1 VWPLAGRKLSM
12 SLDPQRTL
20 DALKIMT
27 DPVAFERLCA
37 EVLATCGEY
46 AGLIPQGVGR
56 RDGGKDAIGLILG
69 TRRDEQG
76 DSVSWLTEG
85 QVFHFSLR
93 EDVETKVRQDLATT
107 QKHGLQPVGV
117 VFVTSRRCTPETQDR
132 LKQHCRV
139 NYGWELVILDQEWLR
154 LHLDTAWQSV
164 RKRYLGIDYD
174 LPVFQDINDL
184 LERTR
189 HSINLQD
196 LEHSAYFRR
205 ERFHAAL
212 IRHLDQHRAALL
224 VGQPGSGKTAL
235 AHALGWE
242 WCQKDTRRA
251 AFYLSARKNGDWRLW
266 AQAIHAFDSPYACYI
281 IDDAHL
287 EVEAVSLFLERWG
300 EFHHANLLIISR
312 PLEPSLRGSD
322 DSYFEILQQQ
332 TVSLESTADD
342 WSDIVLA
349 LTAGKS
355 GEIGDIQR
363 LLTRCAGDLHLLR
376 IQIEAWLLSSEP
388 IALAEVSDDT
398 MDEALV
404 RHYLDRNRQDEAM
417 LALTALGQYEI
428 PVECAWLRGLIGHKR
443 VFDESWC
450 SVFTLT
456 LYGRKAEYAQ
466 FFHST
471 PARRLLQ
478 AASRRGRLKRRR
490 TPEEHTLACLQE
502 YQEIRPLN
510 AARLFHMLYLNGGAT
525 LQHQLFADNIME
537 SVLTDLPVERWD
549 GLADAVMLL
558 YSLWRSEGSPEAGEA
573 HRHWRRIRE
582 RLGSHLPMPSVETG
596 GFPSVA
602 SATSYLAK
610 LDDEFQQEILAVL
623 DYADLGRMVREVG
636 LTTVRNFLDTA
647 SRAGVEKNLLRD
659 FCSGLNFAE
668 LGNRSREVGLA
679 TVKNFLDTAS
689 RAGVEKNFLRDFCSG
704 LNFAELGNRSR
715 EVGLATV
722 RTFLDTASRAGVKKS
737 FLRDFCSGLNFAE
750 LGNRSREVGLATV
763 KIFLDTASRA
773 GVEKNFLRDFCSGLN
788 FAELG
793 RQSREVGL
801 ATVNNFLD
809 TASRAGV
816 DHEQLKRFCQELDF
830 RRLGQTTQGAPLT
843 TVMIFMQEAS
853 LVGVSGEKLRRF
865 AEGLDWHVLGAAM
878 RLGEDGKHRAYLPV
892 LLWLNQNRGIVRMQ
906 ARAFVESWGWLSIR
920 DMVEHWLSPDGL
932 AALLE
937 LLQTRCGY
945 TPEQLRRIGLNPQ
958 DAKLWILAFKEHLAG
973 NILVRYQQHCLQ
985 TALAQFKAAL
995 CTREWSWRSLNLKQ
1009 WSILSHNLTLA
1020 DPSSLDSLIW
1030 PALSALTPEHFARLI
1045 SQSNVRDL
1053 SFFVNRFQLGGL
1065 FQNRVLPT
1073 FRPEVGTLA
1082 GLRAEALSDWAH
1094 LLLNLWWVGAGEAA
1108 TNLMQL
1114 WRDEDENLRELIMQ
1128 TDARGLSF
1136 FLWAAY
1142 LAEPAGDWWLTTGML
1157 HEAVMA
1163 RLHTLDSENQGEPL
1177 HWLGIAGIFALAGQ
1191 NWPLSPKALNLSAT
1205 EAQKQVRTTF
1215 DSLDSEL
1222 IRCLAGIRHCFGD
1235 TAAPDFK
1242 CQSNKALTALP
1253 PMPQP
1258 AAEKARMKVLGYFN
1272 L

>member
-1 VWPLAGRKLSM
+1 M

-668 LGNRSREVGLA
+668 LG
-679 TVKNFLDTAS
+679 
-689 RAGVEKNFLRDFCSG
+689 
-704 LNFAELGNRSR
+704 
-715 EVGLATV
+715 
-722 RTFLDTASRAGVKKS
+722 
-737 FLRDFCSGLNFAE
+737 
-750 LGNRSREVGLATV
+750 
-763 KIFLDTASRA
+763 
-773 GVEKNFLRDFCSGLN
+773 
-788 FAELG
+788 